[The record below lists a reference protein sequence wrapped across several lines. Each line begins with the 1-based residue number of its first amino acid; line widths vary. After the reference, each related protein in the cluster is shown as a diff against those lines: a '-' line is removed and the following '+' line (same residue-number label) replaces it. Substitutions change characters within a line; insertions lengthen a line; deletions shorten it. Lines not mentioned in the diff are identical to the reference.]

1 MRALPFLLTF
11 AVPASVVAGILLGGW
26 WTFLTLVQ
34 NYAILPILDHLV
46 GANDANVPAERER
59 EDGNAF
65 AFRVIAM
72 AVVPVQIAV
81 IVWAGFK
88 VTSGDLSGVE
98 VIGVTASVGLSSGSA
113 ITAAHELLHQRRF
126 ERLLSR
132 FLMGAVSYTHFCL
145 EHLHGHHISVGT
157 RADPATARLGE
168 NLYRFVWRVVRDGV
182 RGTWE
187 RECARAV
194 RRGRSVYG
202 PHNRMIRYG
211 LFLVGMYVAA
221 GLVWG
226 WGGILFLAAQGAIGV
241 FMLETIN
248 YLEHYGLQRHE
259 TSPGQYEQIAP

>member
-132 FLMGAVSYTHFCL
+132 FLMGSVSYTHFCL